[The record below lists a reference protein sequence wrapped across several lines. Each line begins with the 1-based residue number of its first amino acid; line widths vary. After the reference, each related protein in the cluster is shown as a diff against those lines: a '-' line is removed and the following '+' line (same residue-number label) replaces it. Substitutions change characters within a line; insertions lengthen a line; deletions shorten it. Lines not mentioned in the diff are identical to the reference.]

1 MNTNKIMSEIKRIGK
16 DIENGLPYTTISGK
30 VVKLPNCQ
38 DCGTYYQRKT
48 YALIKAREILHELI
62 TN

>member
-1 MNTNKIMSEIKRIGK
+1 MNTNKIMNEIKRIGK
-16 DIENGLPYTTISGK
+16 DIENGLPFTTVSGK
-30 VVKLPNCQ
+30 VIKLPKCQ

-48 YALIKAREILHELI
+48 YAMIKAREILHELI

>member
-30 VVKLPNCQ
+30 VVKLPSCQ
-38 DCGTYYQRKT
+38 ACGTYYQRKT

>member
-1 MNTNKIMSEIKRIGK
+1 MEADKVMNEIRRVGK
-16 DIENGLPYTTISGK
+16 EIESGLPYTIVSGK
-30 VVKLPNCQ
+30 VIQLPKCQ

-48 YALIKAREILHELI
+48 YAMIKAREILHELN